1 MNQRILRTNNQHPIA
16 FLPKKS
22 FVLNKNECLFAVTNT
37 VEEMFG
43 LHTFQFFA

>member
-22 FVLNKNECLFAVTNT
+22 FVLNKNEWLITITNT
-37 VEEMFG
+37 VEEMFS
-43 LHTFQFFA
+43 LNTFQFLL

>member
-22 FVLNKNECLFAVTNT
+22 FVLDKNEWLFTITNT
-37 VEEMFG
+37 VEEMLS
-43 LHTFQFFA
+43 LHTFQFLL